1 MMRNGNDKKA
11 SVERRIYLGTQISRR
26 SFLKKSAIVLG
37 AVAVCKVD
45 GVAGVDQV
53 GGLNTLPGEL
63 KEKTMPHVIVKLYPG
78 RSEQQKIRLAE
89 QIVKDVVEII
99 KFDESSVSVAIEE
112 IKSSDWAEKVYKP
125 DILNNADKL
134 YKKPGYQM

>member
-1 MMRNGNDKKA
+1 MRNGNDKKA
-11 SVERRIYLGTQISRR
+11 SVERRIYLETQISRR
-26 SFLKKSAIVLG
+26 SFLKKSAIAVG
-37 AVAVCKVD
+37 AVAVFNVD
-45 GVAGVDQV
+45 GVAGADQV

-89 QIVKDVVEII
+89 QIIKDVVEII
-99 KFDESSVSVAIEE
+99 KCDESSVSVAIEE

>member
-1 MMRNGNDKKA
+1 
-11 SVERRIYLGTQISRR
+11 VVLP
-26 SFLKKSAIVLG
+26 FLAE
-37 AVAVCKVD
+37 
-45 GVAGVDQV
+45 
-53 GGLNTLPGEL
+53 EL

-89 QIVKDVVEII
+89 QIVNDVVDII
-99 KFDESSVSVAIEE
+99 KCDESSVSVAIEE
-112 IKSSDWAEKVYKP
+112 IKPTDWADKVYKP

>member
-1 MMRNGNDKKA
+1 
-11 SVERRIYLGTQISRR
+11 LGTQISRR
-26 SFLKKSAIVLG
+26 SFLKKSAIALG
-37 AVAVCKVD
+37 AVAVCNVD
-45 GVAGVDQV
+45 GVAGADQV